1 MFLSDHSLKFKA
13 LTEDDISTF
22 ETSLQASGLSS
33 SSINRCISALKS
45 FYKYAALE
53 HDVINPMQS
62 IERRKLA
69 QKLPKALTIS
79 EITAMI
85 DSAKRVGDIISLR
98 DHAILELLYG
108 TGARVSEV
116 VGINLNDVS
125 VPEDML
131 NASVTVK
138 LRGKGSKERIV
149 PIGSFAFSALQ
160 EYLVRTRPSLVEKRA
175 GSSVETALFLN
186 NRGTRLSRVSAWQ
199 IVSDA
204 ADAAEKKVAILF
216 LISALGAVLL
226 IYSYIFVREDVWF
239 FIPVMGDTNAKQF
252 GIGMGMAI
260 SLFFIGMG
268 AIQWAR
274 TLMPDN
280 EVVAQRHEFR
290 SEDADREDFVATV
303 KERAGVAG
311 LGRRPFIKR
320 SLGLALG
327 LAGLSPLVL
336 LRDLGPLP
344 KNELSKTSWKAGTRL
359 VTDPGDRPIRPS
371 DLEVGSVAQILPEL
385 APGQKRTLED
395 IGKDAVLLIRVRP
408 AEFNLDAERL
418 SWTHE
423 GIIAFSKICSHMGCA
438 VALYEQQTKHLL
450 CPCHQSTFDVTRA
463 AKVIFGPAAR
473 PLPQLA
479 ITVDSEGYL
488 VAQQG
493 FTEPVGP
500 SFWERSS

>member
-1 MFLSDHSLKFKA
+1 MCTTVKWFIQRSQPHTAMQFESIHASFLDHLRIDKGLSSNTISSYDRDLKKFAMFLSDQSLKFKA

-53 HDVINPMQS
+53 HDVINPMQC

-85 DSAKRVGDIISLR
+85 DSAQRVGDILSLR

-160 EYLVRTRPSLVEKRA
+160 EYLVRTRPLLVEKRA
-175 GSSVETALFLN
+175 GRSVETALFLN

-204 ADAAEKKVAILF
+204 ADATGVRGK
-216 LISALGAVLL
+216 ISPHVFRHSYATHLLDGGADIRVVQELLGHSSVTTTQ
-226 IYSYIFVREDVWF
+226 IYTLVTIDKVREAYASAH
-239 FIPVMGDTNAKQF
+239 PR
-252 GIGMGMAI
+252 
-260 SLFFIGMG
+260 
-268 AIQWAR
+268 AR
-274 TLMPDN
+274 
-280 EVVAQRHEFR
+280 
-290 SEDADREDFVATV
+290 
-303 KERAGVAG
+303 
-311 LGRRPFIKR
+311 
-320 SLGLALG
+320 
-327 LAGLSPLVL
+327 
-336 LRDLGPLP
+336 
-344 KNELSKTSWKAGTRL
+344 
-359 VTDPGDRPIRPS
+359 
-371 DLEVGSVAQILPEL
+371 
-385 APGQKRTLED
+385 
-395 IGKDAVLLIRVRP
+395 
-408 AEFNLDAERL
+408 
-418 SWTHE
+418 
-423 GIIAFSKICSHMGCA
+423 
-438 VALYEQQTKHLL
+438 
-450 CPCHQSTFDVTRA
+450 
-463 AKVIFGPAAR
+463 
-473 PLPQLA
+473 
-479 ITVDSEGYL
+479 
-488 VAQQG
+488 
-493 FTEPVGP
+493 
-500 SFWERSS
+500 